1 MNDLSASP
9 SDALRD
15 ITAQAAAPSRRTIDA
30 ATRAFHW
37 LLALCFTGA
46 YLTADGERWR
56 LVHVSLGYTMAGL
69 IAFRLV
75 WGLLGPRHARLSH
88 LVRRMKAAPPFIR
101 ALREGHASVLMAQNV
116 LNALA
121 VILLMA
127 LVVLTTASGY
137 LNYEELTGD
146 WVEEVHETLGNGLL
160 VVVLA
165 HIALIVGASVLR
177 GRNLAMPMITGK
189 TPGQGADLVKRNH
202 AWLAGLILVAVL
214 GFWAWQWQQAL
225 IGDNGGNS
233 GSGGTGNLSQG
244 EHDERLGHHND
255 DDDD

>member
-1 MNDLSASP
+1 MSDTSAFP
-9 SDALRD
+9 SDLAGHE
-15 ITAQAAAPSRRTIDA
+15 QPAPSRRTIDA

-56 LVHVSLGYTMAGL
+56 LVHVSLGYTMIGL

-88 LVRRMKAAPPFIR
+88 WGSRLKAAPQFMR
-101 ALREGHASVLMAQNV
+101 ALREGRPSLVMAQNV

-121 VILLMA
+121 VLSLMA

-137 LNYEELTGD
+137 VSYEELTGD
-146 WVEEVHETLGNGLL
+146 WMEEVHETMGNGLL
-160 VVVLA
+160 VIVLA
-165 HIALIVGASVLR
+165 HIGLLIGASVLR
-177 GRNLAMPMITGK
+177 GRNLLMPMVTGK
-189 TPGQGADLVKRNH
+189 TEGKGPDLVKRNH
-202 AWLAGLILVAVL
+202 ALLATVMLAAVL
-214 GFWAWQWQQAL
+214 GFWAWQWSQAPAG
-225 IGDNGGNS
+225 GDPGTSTSAGGQSDHRAHNGK
-233 GSGGTGNLSQG
+233 
-244 EHDERLGHHND
+244 HID